1 MLRKEG
7 RYILGTIKEVAREL
21 YNPNIKDFTERFID
35 CDFALVY
42 DGDFDL
48 FNDNLESICDNAE
61 GWYGIKIIDTG
72 FDNVDNVDLFAD
84 YYGGGCG
91 TYRLMGDWI
100 SNNGI
105 VGRITEM
112 IIKVLSYQEG
122 NITEDHIIICDR
134 KMKGRN

>member
-7 RYILGTIKEVAREL
+7 RYILGTIKEIAKEL

-35 CDFALVY
+35 CDFALVHNEE
-42 DGDFDL
+42 FDL
-48 FNDNLESICDNAE
+48 FNDDLEYICYHAE
-61 GWYGIKIIDTG
+61 GWYGIKIIDTR

>member
-48 FNDNLESICDNAE
+48 FNDNLESICYNAE
-61 GWYGIKIIDTG
+61 GWYGIKRIDTG

-100 SNNGI
+100 SNTEI
-105 VGRITEM
+105 VRRITEM

-122 NITEDHIIICDR
+122 NITEDHIIICDT
-134 KMKGRN
+134 MEWRN

>member
-48 FNDNLESICDNAE
+48 FNDNLESICYNVE
-61 GWYGIKIIDTG
+61 GWYGIKRIDTG

-100 SNNGI
+100 SDTGI
-105 VGRITEM
+105 VRRITEM

-122 NITEDHIIICDR
+122 NITEDHIIICDIE
-134 KMKGRN
+134 K